1 MLFYV
6 ILGVILI
13 ASIACTFLTKEK
25 GEKDKQAKLIK
36 RAGAVV
42 AVLTFIGIVILSI
55 GVIGCQANTTEESLE
70 MERVYLIY
78 KVQNNEYN
86 SSTVK
91 RIEQYNDGIKD
102 AQKYIKNPFIGIFYT
117 KAETEA
123 EPIRYEITII
133 EDDVKDND
141 TPDVEN
147 DKVTPTPLPEGD
159 FPERDDI
166 LDSNIMLGDT
176 KY

>member
-6 ILGVILI
+6 ILGVILV
-13 ASIACTFLTKEK
+13 ASIACAFLTKEK
-25 GEKDKQAKLIK
+25 GEKDKRAKVIK
-36 RAGAVV
+36 RTGMVV
-42 AVLTFIGIVILSI
+42 AVLTFVGIVILSI
-55 GVIGCQANTTEESLE
+55 AVIGCQANTTEESLE

-133 EDDVKDND
+133 DDEQNKK
-141 TPDVEN
+141 PEKGN
-147 DKVTPTPLPEGD
+147 DKVTPSPLPDGD
-159 FPERDDI
+159 FPEQDTKPNTDI
-166 LDSNIMLGDT
+166 LLGSNE
-176 KY
+176 